1 MRIPRLVSPAVCA
14 LVLIAALLAVA
25 QTTVAPSL
33 EPPTSA
39 NDPMRR
45 GRAGESAA
53 EIQIRE
59 RMQREADKKWNKERQ
74 AALKKD
80 TDKLL
85 EMATQLKQQVDKSNE
100 NILSLDVI
108 KKADEIEKLAHSVR
122 EKVKAR
128 SY

>member
-1 MRIPRLVSPAVCA
+1 MRIPRIVLLAVS
-14 LVLIAALLAVA
+14 LVLIATLLAVA
-25 QTTVAPSL
+25 QTTAPSL
-33 EPPTSA
+33 DPPVGAAEP
-39 NDPMRR
+39 MHR
-45 GRAGESAA
+45 GRNGETEA
-53 EIQIRE
+53 ETQIRE
-59 RMQREADKKWNKERQ
+59 RMQREADRRWNKERQ

-85 EMATQLKQQVDKSNE
+85 EMATQLKQQVDRSNE

-122 EKVKAR
+122 EKMKAR

>member
-1 MRIPRLVSPAVCA
+1 VRIPRIVPPAVCA
-14 LVLIAALLAVA
+14 LILVVAVLAAA
-25 QTTVAPSL
+25 QTSTAPRL
-33 EPPTSA
+33 DPPVSA
-39 NDPMRR
+39 TEPMRR
-45 GRAGESAA
+45 GRVGESEA

-59 RMQREADKKWNKERQ
+59 RMQRDAERRWNKERQ

-122 EKVKAR
+122 EKMKAR